1 VTQFLAHLGPKA
13 DTDIKKVTATNVAE
27 FHDAIAGR
35 LAIST
40 ANLTLKVLRS
50 AFGAARREG
59 LIDDNPAE
67 RVAVLK
73 KRKKQIPAAAPS
85 PFRN

>member
-1 VTQFLAHLGPKA
+1 MLPNSGTHCRAAGGEHGQFDPE
-13 DTDIKKVTATNVAE
+13 N
-27 FHDAIAGR
+27 F
-35 LAIST
+35 
-40 ANLTLKVLRS
+40 RS

-73 KRKKQIPAAAPS
+73 KK
-85 PFRN
+85 